1 VDPRELGK
9 IKPIEL
15 GVVADARAALARLC
29 ELTAEQQRP
38 RWRARIAALR
48 AERPLVLF
56 GQGCGFLQR
65 LAAELDRRTIV
76 TTDVGQHQMWVAQ
89 CLPFHEPRTLLTS
102 GGLGTMGFGLPA
114 AIGAAL
120 ACPGRRVVCVSG
132 DGSLLMNLQELA
144 TLAELG
150 LEVTTFVMNNA
161 QLGLVRQQQQ
171 LFYGRRYSAAHFER
185 GTDFAALGRAFGV
198 RGERAR
204 AEELTRER
212 LRELLDA
219 PGPALIDVLVPGDE
233 NVLPMVPPGAA
244 NLEMILP
251 QRES

>member
-1 VDPRELGK
+1 
-9 IKPIEL
+9 
-15 GVVADARAALARLC
+15 
-29 ELTAEQQRP
+29 
-38 RWRARIAALR
+38 
-48 AERPLVLF
+48 
-56 GQGCGFLQR
+56 
-65 LAAELDRRTIV
+65 
-76 TTDVGQHQMWVAQ
+76 MWVAQ

-120 ACPGRRVVCVSG
+120 ACPERKVVCVSG
-132 DGSLLMNLQELA
+132 DGSLLMNVQELA
-144 TLAELG
+144 TLSELG
-150 LEVTTFVMNNA
+150 LDVTTFVMNNA

-171 LFYGRRYSAAHFER
+171 LFYGQRYSAAQFQR

-198 RGERAR
+198 RGERAS
-204 AEELTRER
+204 AEELSHAR
-212 LRELLDA
+212 LRELLAA

-251 QRES
+251 PPRD

>member
-1 VDPRELGK
+1 VLSGRG
-9 IKPIEL
+9 
-15 GVVADARAALARLC
+15 
-29 ELTAEQQRP
+29 TA
-38 RWRARIAALR
+38 
-48 AERPLVLF
+48 
-56 GQGCGFLQR
+56 FLQR

-120 ACPGRRVVCVSG
+120 AYPGRKVVCVSG
-132 DGSLLMNLQELA
+132 DGSLLMNVQELA

-150 LEVTTFVMNNA
+150 LDVTTFVMNNA

-171 LFYGRRYSAAHFER
+171 LFYGQRYSAAHFER

-198 RGERAR
+198 RGERVR
-204 AEELTRER
+204 AEALSRTH
-212 LRELLDA
+212 LRELLNIS
-219 PGPALIDVLVPGDE
+219 GPALIDVLVPGDE

-244 NLEMILP
+244 NLDMILP
-251 QRES
+251 PAQG